1 MDEIIS
7 TRRLVDISHS
17 FDIFGEKEKAI
28 AFCLARFDD
37 DTKEAF
43 LNLYTKVDADSAVS
57 TDEGDVQP
65 SSEANENVTTTDSK
79 CPF

>member
-1 MDEIIS
+1 MCIRDRFS
-7 TRRLVDISHS
+7 
-17 FDIFGEKEKAI
+17 IFSDKNKAI

-43 LNLYTKVDADSAVS
+43 LNLYTKVDADMQVGDTIDDDDDGETVTASA
-57 TDEGDVQP
+57 EG
-65 SSEANENVTTTDSK
+65 NK